1 MPTAHILLTYKD
13 KDAAHSRAKVF
24 VEPRINRMFGLSLS
38 LKMPDAAKV
47 AASMQKSGKPA
58 EWVLNVKNNKVIVD
72 LRIGAEVTRLA
83 DADIG
88 GISDGNKRAELIQA
102 LQDNGVLSATEA
114 SAVRKAFPDAERLKK
129 LRLDQAAKKN
139 ELDDL
144 VRKAAAAKKEV
155 ERLDKEIKDNGG

>member
-1 MPTAHILLTYKD
+1 MPTAHVVLTYKD
-13 KDAAHSRAKVF
+13 QEAAHSRAKVF
-24 VEPRINRMFGLSLS
+24 VEPRINRLFGLALT

-47 AASMQKSGKPA
+47 AAAMQKSGKPA
-58 EWVLNVKNNKVIVD
+58 EWVLNVKGGKVIVD

-83 DADIG
+83 ETDIG
-88 GISDGNKRAELIQA
+88 GIGDGNKRAALIEA
-102 LQDNGVLSATEA
+102 LQENGVLSATEA
-114 SAVRKAFPDAERLKK
+114 SALRKAFPDAERLKK

-155 ERLDKEIKDNGG
+155 ERLDREIKDNGG